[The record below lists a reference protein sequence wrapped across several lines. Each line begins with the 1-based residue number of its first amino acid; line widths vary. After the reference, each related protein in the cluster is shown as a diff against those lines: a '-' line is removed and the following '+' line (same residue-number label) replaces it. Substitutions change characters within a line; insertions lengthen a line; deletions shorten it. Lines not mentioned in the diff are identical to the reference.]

1 MDTYRCM
8 KLFFRSVCLERY
20 FFGTMNSFAW
30 VELSRKTLDEI
41 LNQKSYI
48 NHQTG
53 VCQTSQHGCNT
64 STKSNEAPPRLL
76 ELVLGQSYLLPPTH
90 SFAFVQ

>member
-30 VELSRKTLDEI
+30 VELSRNTLDEI

-53 VCQTSQHGCNT
+53 VCKMSQHGCDT
-64 STKSNEAPPRLL
+64 STKSNEVPHQACW
-76 ELVLGQSYLLPPTH
+76 S
-90 SFAFVQ
+90 